1 MNIAALVL
9 TNFTFISH
17 LFQLDDVLRVYMIPF
32 DNVQDQKDKESY
44 ARENVICW
52 LLYTNVYQFTRE
64 IRNQVLFSF
73 LCLPWMIS

>member
-1 MNIAALVL
+1 
-9 TNFTFISH
+9 
-17 LFQLDDVLRVYMIPF
+17 MIPF

-52 LLYTNVYQFTRE
+52 LLYTDVYQFTRE
-64 IRNQVLFSF
+64 IRNQILFSF